1 MKYAVD
7 SEASVYEEVDRC
19 SGSGRQKT
27 QAGKVFC
34 KDKNSSVQLG
44 EERIDTSS
52 YG

>member
-19 SGSGRQKT
+19 SGSGRQKN
-27 QAGKVFC
+27 AGGESLF